1 MTTTILGLGGSLRP
15 GSVTTLALHI
25 ALEGAEAA
33 GVSTQLLD
41 LATLPLP
48 LFNGTYTL
56 EEYTSEGREA
66 ILTLL
71 NATRKAQGFIFASP
85 TYHNTISGSLKNAL
99 DYIELL
105 RDDHPPR
112 LEGKVVGLMSVQ
124 LGVSGTGNHTIT
136 TMLLAARAMRAWVAP
151 TMVAVPDS
159 RQMFNEEGQPYDP
172 TLVQRLHALGAEV
185 ARASKMFE
193 SYWWSTEL

>member
-1 MTTTILGLGGSLRP
+1 MTTLILGLGGSLRP
-15 GSVTTLALHI
+15 GSVTTLALRI
-25 ALEGAEAA
+25 ALAGAQEAGA
-33 GVSTQLLD
+33 TTELLD

-48 LFNGTYTL
+48 LFNGTYSL
-56 EEYTSEGREA
+56 EEYTAEGHDA

-71 NATRKAQGFIFASP
+71 NAVRKAQGFIFASP

-105 RDDHPPR
+105 KDDVPPR

-159 RQMFNEEGQPYDP
+159 RQMFNDEGQPYDP
-172 TLVQRLHALGAEV
+172 TLLNRLHTLGAEV
-185 ARASKMFE
+185 ARASEMFTAH
-193 SYWWSTEL
+193 WSQSK

>member
-1 MTTTILGLGGSLRP
+1 MTTTILGLGGSLRR
-15 GSVTTLALHI
+15 GSVTTLALRI
-25 ALEGAEAA
+25 ALEGAEET
-33 GVSTQLLD
+33 GLSTHLLD

-48 LFNGTYTL
+48 LFNGTYSL
-56 EEYTSEGREA
+56 EEYTPEGREA
-66 ILTLL
+66 ILILL
-71 NATRKAQGFIFASP
+71 NAVRGAQGFIFASP

-105 RDDHPPR
+105 KDDHPPR

-159 RQMFNEEGQPYDP
+159 RQMFNEEGQAYDP
-172 TLVQRLHALGAEV
+172 TLSKRLHTLGAEV
-185 ARASKMFE
+185 ARASEMFAN
-193 SYWWSTEL
+193 YW

>member
-15 GSVTTLALHI
+15 GSVSTLALRI
-25 ALEGAEAA
+25 AMEGAEETGA
-33 GVSTQLLD
+33 STQLLD

-48 LFNGTYTL
+48 LFNGTYSL
-56 EEYTSEGREA
+56 EEYMSEGRAA

-71 NATRKAQGFIFASP
+71 NAVRGAQGFIFASP

-99 DYIELL
+99 DYLELL
-105 RDDHPPR
+105 KDDHPPR

-159 RQMFNEEGQPYDP
+159 RQMFNEAGQPYDP
-172 TLVQRLHALGAEV
+172 TLLQRLHMLGAEV
-185 ARASKMFE
+185 AQASEMFA
-193 SYWWSTEL
+193 SNWPLTK

>member
-1 MTTTILGLGGSLRP
+1 MTTIILGLGGSLRP
-15 GSVTTLALHI
+15 GSVTTLALRI
-25 ALEGAEAA
+25 ALEGAEET
-33 GVSTQLLD
+33 GLSTHLLD

-48 LFNGTYTL
+48 LFNGTYSL
-56 EEYTSEGREA
+56 EEYTPEGREA
-66 ILTLL
+66 ILILL
-71 NATRKAQGFIFASP
+71 NAVRGAQGFIFASP

-105 RDDHPPR
+105 KDDHPPR

-159 RQMFNEEGQPYDP
+159 RQMFNEEGQAYDP
-172 TLVQRLHALGAEV
+172 TLSKRLHTLGAEV
-185 ARASKMFE
+185 ARASEMFAN
-193 SYWWSTEL
+193 YW